1 MEINIAYGTADEVY
15 SYVDSDSNYSGIV
28 ISDPKGT
35 TINATLISSILDK
48 SSLSIEFINDII
60 IAGTTSEVID
70 IFSRSKIVSIGMSVV
85 LSDAPTDSEINTIF
99 SNITGTLESTLGQH
113 SKY

>member
-1 MEINIAYGTADEVY
+1 MESNIAFGTADEVN
-15 SYVDSDSNYSGIV
+15 SYINSDSSYIEINDV
-28 ISDPKGT
+28 RGT
-35 TINATLISSILDK
+35 TINATVISSILDK
-48 SSLSIEFINDII
+48 CSANMEFTNDII

-70 IFSRSKIVSIGMSVV
+70 LLSRSKINSFTMSVV
-85 LSDAPTDSEINTIF
+85 LSDAPTDSEIDTIF